1 MALQPCRECGKE
13 ISTEASACPHCGAGH
28 PTGESGRCY
37 GCGETVTVVDNYCP
51 LCGVEDPLV
60 PFAKAG
66 ERRSA
71 RLGTSSPPVSAA
83 GNQYAGARR
92 TMWRAA
98 FVIWGLVI
106 VVFTFV
112 LFTSGP
118 STPTTADDFDES
130 SHKVSVAIGCEQ
142 AIEQRLRSPRSARF
156 PWNMSNEA
164 VRQPD
169 GSYVLRS
176 YVDAQNGFG
185 AEIRTNFVCRGTP
198 TDGGVLVHEARLL
211 D

>member
-1 MALQPCRECGKE
+1 MALRPCRECGKE
-13 ISTEASACPHCGAGH
+13 VSTEAATCPHCGVQR
-28 PTGESGRCY
+28 PVGERGRCY
-37 GCGETVTVVDNYCP
+37 GCGETVTVVDSFCP
-51 LCGVEDPLV
+51 LCGVNDPLV
-60 PFAKAG
+60 PFAEAQ
-66 ERRSA
+66 RRRGVA
-71 RLGTSSPPVSAA
+71 ASSPLAPNPKYAA
-83 GNQYAGARR
+83 
-92 TMWRAA
+92 MSRAA
-98 FVIWGLVI
+98 SIFAGVSFV
-106 VVFTFV
+106 FFFAV
-112 LFTSGP
+112 LLFDGS
-118 STPTTADDFDES
+118 STPTGGDSGES
-130 SHKVSVAIGCEQ
+130 SRKINVAIGCEQ

-211 D
+211 N